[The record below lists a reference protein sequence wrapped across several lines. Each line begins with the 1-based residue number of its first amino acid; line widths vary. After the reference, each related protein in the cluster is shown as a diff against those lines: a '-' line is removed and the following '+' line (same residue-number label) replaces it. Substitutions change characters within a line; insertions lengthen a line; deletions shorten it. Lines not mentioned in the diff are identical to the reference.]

1 MKVLAF
7 PTSSARSITRLR
19 SIWRLRWKAPAGG
32 FVIDINRLL
41 QRLCDA
47 DIDFVIVGGFAAT
60 LHGSSLVTRDLD
72 VCAILSS
79 ENVKKLRDALR
90 DLNPAHRLSSPKL
103 SFLDN
108 PDPGVE
114 VHNLYLRTDFGPV
127 DILSSILGV
136 GEFERVRAA
145 SIQVE
150 LFERACRVISLDD
163 LIQAKEALG
172 REKDLLAAKELR
184 AVREKQNRS

>member
-1 MKVLAF
+1 VLRHSENGSRVD
-7 PTSSARSITRLR
+7 TLR
-19 SIWRLRWKAPAGG
+19 AAP
-32 FVIDINRLL
+32 
-41 QRLCDA
+41 RLCDA
-47 DIDFVIVGGFAAT
+47 DVDFVIVAGFAAT

-79 ENVKKLRDALR
+79 ENVAKLRDALR
-90 DLNPAHRLSSPKL
+90 DLKPAHRLTSQKI

-114 VHNLYLRTDFGPV
+114 IRNLYLRTDFGPL

-136 GEFERVRAA
+136 GEFDRVRAA

-150 LFERACRVISLDD
+150 LFQRTCRVISLDD
-163 LIQAKEALG
+163 LILAKEALG

-184 AVREKQNRS
+184 AVREKQK